1 MMCVSKLYILFA
13 FLTFTALS
21 ASAQTTSQAAL
32 VSDFEHR
39 VKAYASERERLERE
53 LPALPKQAS
62 PEQVMAHKNALMN
75 AVLRYRDNA
84 KQGDIFTPAISQ
96 YLRTIIAKEFNGTER
111 IKLRKAVLEAEN
123 KEVLK
128 RVNHPYPESQEIME
142 MPATLLMVLP
152 QLPKQLR
159 YRFVG
164 RDLLLVDRE
173 NLLII
178 DLMPNA
184 VP

>member
-1 MMCVSKLYILFA
+1 MSCVSKLYILFA
-13 FLTFTALS
+13 FLTLAVLPADGQSHSKDAVITE
-21 ASAQTTSQAAL
+21 
-32 VSDFEHR
+32 FEGR
-39 VKAYASERERLERE
+39 AKEYARERERLERE
-53 LPALPKQAS
+53 LPALPKQAT
-62 PEQVMAHKNALMN
+62 PEQVMAHKRALTD
-75 AVLRYRDNA
+75 AVLQYRRRA
-84 KQGDIFTPAISQ
+84 KQGDIFTPTISEH
-96 YLRTIIAKEFNGTER
+96 LRTVIASQLEGPDR
-111 IKLRKAVLEAEN
+111 LKLRKAVFEAEN
-123 KEVLK
+123 KAVQK

-142 MPATLLMVLP
+142 MPATLLAALP

-178 DLMPNA
+178 DYMTNA